1 MRALRVVLST
11 SSLRSPEASVS
22 LILCRVACLLYAMGK
37 YSEAREFVKNAPVK
51 VAKAIRDKIEKAPEK
66 DAITVIPEMKPDEIE
81 ENSEPVAKAVFERK
95 GFQFQSEKVLED
107 ELTMR
112 MEAGIEVFGLPLKIY
127 KRRGEYGRQFVFP
140 KGRLDILAEDAEKN
154 LYIIE
159 LKKDSGYDDVYKQT
173 IRDFPD
179 YKISYGLRG
188 KL

>member
-1 MRALRVVLST
+1 
-11 SSLRSPEASVS
+11 
-22 LILCRVACLLYAMGK
+22 MGK

-188 KL
+188 QL